1 MGLCQLDTE
10 NLKMQV
16 LKVFKHFDDDN
27 SGYLDGAK
35 IKSMLNECFF
45 NLDESAISNMI
56 AVADTD
62 GDGKISEYEFL
73 RVMKKVKLI

>member
-1 MGLCQLDTE
+1 
-10 NLKMQV
+10 MQV

-62 GDGKISEYEFL
+62 GDGKISEY
-73 RVMKKVKLI
+73 

>member
-1 MGLCQLDTE
+1 M
-10 NLKMQV
+10 KVQV

-27 SGYLDGAK
+27 SGFLDSNKLKA
-35 IKSMLNECFF
+35 MLNECFF
-45 NLDESAISNMI
+45 NLDDSAINNMI

-73 RVMKKVKLI
+73 RIMKKVKLI

>member
-1 MGLCQLDTE
+1 M
-10 NLKMQV
+10 KVQV

-27 SGYLDGAK
+27 SGYLDATK
-35 IKSMLNECFF
+35 LRAMLNECFF
-45 NLDESAISNMI
+45 NLDDNAINNMI

-73 RVMKKVKLI
+73 RIMKKVKLI

>member
-1 MGLCQLDTE
+1 MKLLQLDTE

-35 IKSMLNECFF
+35 LKSMLNECFF
-45 NLDESAISNMI
+45 NLD
-56 AVADTD
+56 
-62 GDGKISEYEFL
+62 
-73 RVMKKVKLI
+73 

>member
-1 MGLCQLDTE
+1 
-10 NLKMQV
+10 MQV

-27 SGYLDGAK
+27 SGFLDCNKLKA
-35 IKSMLNECFF
+35 MLSECFF
-45 NLDESAISNMI
+45 NLDDSAINNMI

-73 RVMKKVKLI
+73 RIMKKVKLI